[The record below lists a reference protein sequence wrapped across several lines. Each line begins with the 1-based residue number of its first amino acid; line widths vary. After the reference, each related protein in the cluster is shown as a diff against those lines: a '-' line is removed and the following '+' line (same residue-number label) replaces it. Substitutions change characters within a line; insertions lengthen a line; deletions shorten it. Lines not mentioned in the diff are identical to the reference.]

1 LGDVADLGAPAGD
14 VVGLEGGEVG
24 VVKESC
30 ACAGRDEAVDEL
42 EEGALAGAGGA
53 DDGYLFTG

>member
-1 LGDVADLGAPAGD
+1 MGAPAGD